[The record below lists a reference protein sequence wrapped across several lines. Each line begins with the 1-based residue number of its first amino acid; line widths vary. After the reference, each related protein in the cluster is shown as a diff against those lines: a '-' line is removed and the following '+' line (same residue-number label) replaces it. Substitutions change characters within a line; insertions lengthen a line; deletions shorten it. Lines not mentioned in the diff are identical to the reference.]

1 LKNSGGAPHSCTIEK
16 LGFINCFPK
25 KVGSEGAQVPLAPT
39 VLPSLIFIEKKQ
51 NMREKGKIS
60 HRDTSDNIGDA
71 NKILDRELVSRS

>member
-1 LKNSGGAPHSCTIEK
+1 
-16 LGFINCFPK
+16 
-25 KVGSEGAQVPLAPT
+25 LAPT

-71 NKILDRELVSRS
+71 NKILVDRELVSRS